1 MPRAKVRPAPDY
13 LIDSM
18 GFTTLDGSKRFET
31 YRPGNEFIDT
41 VPDVEHCI
49 DSGTSLNLTAND
61 RLLLT
66 RIGEGRISKAEAAR
80 MIGIDR
86 RTLYRRL
93 EKLRDRYVM
102 EA

>member
-1 MPRAKVRPAPDY
+1 MPKAKLRPAPDY
-13 LIDSM
+13 LIESR
-18 GFTTLDGSKRFET
+18 GFSTLDGSNRFAT
-31 YRPGNEFIDT
+31 YRPGAEFPLKPGDNEPRDDAGSI
-41 VPDVEHCI
+41 
-49 DSGTSLNLTAND
+49 LNLTPND

-93 EKLRDRYVM
+93 EKLRNRYLM